1 MLAVQLRYESLA
13 RARNPHGIILSLR
26 MSRTHPAA
34 SERPPRVAISAT
46 TYSDD
51 HRRRVRLNVAY
62 VEALERAGA
71 VPLVIPPLSEVAHA
85 AAIIDACD
93 GLVLTGGED
102 LDPSFYDEPRD
113 ASVEGTNPER
123 DATEIALVEA
133 ARAVACPTFA
143 ICRGLQLLNV
153 ALGGSLVQD
162 IPSQRPGSLDH
173 DPAGPRS
180 ARVHDVEI
188 EVGSALART
197 LGSTRLRVNSFHHQ
211 AADRVAEGL
220 RASAWAPD
228 GIIEGLEWNGS
239 GDWWAVAVQW
249 HPEELVIG
257 PEPAPDTNLF
267 AEFVRRAAWRPQ
279 RDSSGLRQSI

>member
-1 MLAVQLRYESLA
+1 MLAVPLRYESLG

-26 MSRTHPAA
+26 MSRTDLPTTV
-34 SERPPRVAISAT
+34 RPPRIAISAT
-46 TYSDD
+46 TYTDD
-51 HRRRVRLNVAY
+51 HRRRVRLNAAY
-62 VEALERAGA
+62 VEAVERAGA
-71 VPLVIPPLSEVAHA
+71 LPFVVPPLAGFSRA

-102 LDPSFYDEPRD
+102 VDPDRYDAPRD
-113 ASVEGTNPER
+113 ATVEGTNPER
-123 DATEIALVEA
+123 DATEVALVEA
-133 ARAVACPTFA
+133 ARSVACPTFA

-162 IPSQRPGSLDH
+162 IPSQRPDSLDH
-173 DPAGPRS
+173 DPAGLRS
-180 ARVHDVEI
+180 ARVHDVDI
-188 EVGSALART
+188 ETGSALART

-220 RASAWAPD
+220 RATAWAPD
-228 GIIEGLEWNGS
+228 GIIEGLEWRGS

-257 PEPAPDTNLF
+257 PEPAPDTSLF
-267 AEFVRRAAWRPQ
+267 AEFVRRALARV
-279 RDSSGLRQSI
+279 R

>member
-1 MLAVQLRYESLA
+1 MLAVPLRYESLG
-13 RARNPHGIILSLR
+13 RGRNPHGIILSLR
-26 MSRTHPAA
+26 MSRTDLAGTA
-34 SERPPRVAISAT
+34 RPPRIAISAT

-51 HRRRVRLNVAY
+51 HRRRVRVNAAY
-62 VEALERAGA
+62 VDAIERAGA
-71 VPLVIPPLSEVAHA
+71 LPLVVPPLSSLSHT

-102 LDPSFYDEPRD
+102 IDPTRYHAPRD
-113 ASVEGTNPER
+113 ATVDDTNPDR

-173 DPAGPRS
+173 DPKGPRS
-180 ARVHDVEI
+180 ARVHDVDI
-188 EVGSALART
+188 EAGSALART

-220 RASAWAPD
+220 RATAWAPD
-228 GIIEGLEWNGS
+228 GIIEGLEWRGP

-249 HPEELVIG
+249 HPEELVVG
-257 PEPAPDTNLF
+257 PEPAPDASLF
-267 AEFVRRAAWRPQ
+267 AEFVRRAASSR
-279 RDSSGLRQSI
+279 RD

>member
-1 MLAVQLRYESLA
+1 
-13 RARNPHGIILSLR
+13 
-26 MSRTHPAA
+26 MSRTDLAA
-34 SERPPRVAISAT
+34 TARPPRIAISAT
-46 TYSDD
+46 TYTDD
-51 HRRRVRLNVAY
+51 RRRRVRLNAAY
-62 VEALERAGA
+62 VDAIERAGA
-71 VPLVIPPLSEVAHA
+71 LPFIVPPLSGLSHA

-102 LDPSFYDEPRD
+102 IDPDRYDAARD
-113 ASVEGTNPER
+113 ATVQEMNPER

-133 ARAVACPTFA
+133 ARSVACPTFA

-180 ARVHDVEI
+180 ARVHEVDI
-188 EVGSALART
+188 EAGSALART
-197 LGSTRLRVNSFHHQ
+197 LASTRFRVNSFHHQ

-220 RASAWAPD
+220 RATAWAPD
-228 GIIEGLEWNGS
+228 GIIEGLEWKES
-239 GDWWAVAVQW
+239 GEWWVVAVQW

-257 PEPAPDTNLF
+257 PEPAPDTSLF
-267 AEFVRRAAWRPQ
+267 AEFVRRAAAAR
-279 RDSSGLRQSI
+279 RD

>member
-1 MLAVQLRYESLA
+1 MLAVPLRYESLG
-13 RARNPHGIILSLR
+13 RARNPHGIFFSLR
-26 MSRTHPAA
+26 MSRTDPAA
-34 SERPPRVAISAT
+34 TARPPRIAISAT
-46 TYSDD
+46 MYSDD
-51 HRRRVRLNVAY
+51 HRRRVRLNAAY
-62 VEALERAGA
+62 VEAVEQAGA
-71 VPLVIPPLSEVAHA
+71 LPFVVPPLSGLSHA

-102 LDPSFYDEPRD
+102 IDPDRYDAPRD
-113 ASVEGTNPER
+113 ATVEDTNPER

-133 ARAVACPTFA
+133 ARSVACPTFA

-173 DPAGPRS
+173 DPAGARS
-180 ARVHDVEI
+180 GRVHDVDI
-188 EVGSALART
+188 EAGSTLART

-220 RASAWAPD
+220 RATAWAPD
-228 GIIEGLEWNGS
+228 GIIEGLEWRGT

-257 PEPAPDTNLF
+257 PEPAPDTSLF
-267 AEFVRRAAWRPQ
+267 AEFVRRAAGSR
-279 RDSSGLRQSI
+279 RD